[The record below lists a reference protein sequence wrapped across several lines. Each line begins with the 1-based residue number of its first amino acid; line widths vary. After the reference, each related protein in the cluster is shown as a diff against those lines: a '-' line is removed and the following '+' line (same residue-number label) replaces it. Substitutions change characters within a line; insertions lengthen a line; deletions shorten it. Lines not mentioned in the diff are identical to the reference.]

1 MKRKIISS
9 AVLLL
14 LLFQMSGVKASGQ
27 IAKFKA
33 AFIFN
38 FTRYIEWPSSYNPGE
53 FVIGILGKDN
63 ELANELTM
71 IASTKTVAGK
81 SIRIENYASAGGI
94 GKCNILFICSSH
106 TGQIGSA
113 LGSIGN
119 KNILLISD
127 DPGAIGKG
135 AAINFVFYDNKLGF
149 EIKSAVAQQ
158 KGLKVSSSLEN
169 LAAKKY

>member
-38 FTRYIEWPSSYNPGE
+38 FTRYIEWPSTYNPSE
-53 FVIGILGKDN
+53 FVIGILGKDI
-63 ELANELTM
+63 ELADELNM
-71 IASTKTVAGK
+71 IASTKNVAGK
-81 SIRIENYASAGGI
+81 SIRVENYSSASGI
-94 GKCNILFICSSH
+94 GNCNILFVSSSH
-106 TGQIGSA
+106 SGQIGSA
-113 LGSIGN
+113 LGKIGN
-119 KNILLISD
+119 KNILLVSD
-127 DPGAIGKG
+127 SPGSIGKG
-135 AAINFVFYDNKLGF
+135 SAINFVFNDNKLGF
-149 EIKSAVAQQ
+149 EIKSAVAKQ

-169 LAAKKY
+169 LAARRY

>member
-38 FTRYIEWPSSYNPGE
+38 FTRYIEWPSTYNPSE
-53 FVIGILGKDN
+53 FVIGILGKDI
-63 ELANELTM
+63 ELADELNM
-71 IASTKTVAGK
+71 IASTKNVAGK
-81 SIRIENYASAGGI
+81 SIRVENYSSANGI
-94 GKCNILFICSSH
+94 GNCNILFVCSSH
-106 TGQIGSA
+106 SGQIGSA
-113 LGSIGN
+113 LGRIGN
-119 KNILLISD
+119 KNILLVSD
-127 DPGAIGKG
+127 SPGSIGKG
-135 AAINFVFYDNKLGF
+135 SAINFVFNDNKLGF
-149 EIKSAVAQQ
+149 EIKSAVAKQ

-169 LAAKKY
+169 LAARRY